1 MTNIN
6 KLAQFF
12 DNQLKSDV
20 KNVIITCDDRS
31 GVYELFGKYVI
42 NQDSLGFKVRGVTT
56 GSALYSFST
65 LKNAGTWCT
74 LQNEGRISDAGR
86 LYYLDSK
93 ICSIEFDIA
102 VHKQMLESAS
112 AQNRL
117 IYRIKLQEDAYRRR
131 VVLKEINSYINSSK
145 RLQDVRFSKK
155 PKFFGFAR

>member
-1 MTNIN
+1 MTNIT

-42 NQDSLGFKVRGVTT
+42 DQDALGVKVRGVTT
-56 GSALYSFST
+56 GSTLYSFST
-65 LKNAGTWCT
+65 LKNAVSWCT
-74 LQNEGRISDAGR
+74 LQNEGRMSDAGR

-102 VHKQMLESAS
+102 VHKKMLESAS

-117 IYRIKLQEDAYRRR
+117 IYRIKLQEDTYKRRI
-131 VVLKEINSYINSSK
+131 VLKEINSYINSSK
-145 RLQDVRFSKK
+145 RLQDARFSKK